1 MINTD
6 PTLNNIIDLLANSV
20 FGGSTTLAGL
30 SMLLVAWAICAV
42 ICLNMKASPAYTV
55 VPMIPLAIFFAA
67 YGVLNETIMII
78 IVLVSSVIVA
88 AEFKKV
94 AG

>member
-1 MINTD
+1 MDITFD
-6 PTLNNIIDLLANSV
+6 NIINLVANNM

-30 SMLLVAWAICAV
+30 AIMLGIWAVCAV
-42 ICLNMKASPAYTV
+42 ICLSMKAPPVYTV
-55 VPMIPLAIFFAA
+55 VPLIPISIFFTA
-67 YGVLNETIMII
+67 YGLLNNTIMII

-94 AG
+94 VD

>member
-1 MINTD
+1 MELTF
-6 PTLNNIIDLLANSV
+6 NNIVDLIANNV

-30 SMLLVAWAICAV
+30 AILLALWAICAV

-55 VPMIPLAIFFAA
+55 VPLIPISIFFTA
-67 YGVLNETIMII
+67 YGLLNSTVMIV
-78 IVLVSSVIVA
+78 IVLVSSALVA

-94 AG
+94 VD